1 MGSLDGRIALVTGA
15 SRGIGRAIAETFA
28 KQGAKLALVARN
40 EAKLAEVAQAC
51 TTAGAPEVKTY
62 SLDVSDFAAIEATVK
77 AITSD
82 LGGLDIL
89 INNAG
94 VTRDNLLMRTS
105 EEEWDTVLD
114 TNLKAAFGLCK
125 AAARPLMKSKCGRV
139 INMASIIGI
148 TGNTGQ
154 ANYAASKGGLIAFTK
169 SLAKELASRNVTAN
183 VIAPGMIQTD
193 MTDALPEEV
202 RQGILDQIALKRLG
216 QPEDIA
222 NAAAFLAS
230 DAAAYITG
238 QVLVVDGGMVI

>member
-1 MGSLDGRIALVTGA
+1 MGSLDGRVALVTGA
-15 SRGIGRAIAETFA
+15 SRGIGRAIAEAFA
-28 KQGAKLALVARN
+28 KQGAKLALVARD

-51 TTAGAPEVKTY
+51 TTAGSPEVKTY
-62 SLDVSDFAAIEATVK
+62 SLDVSNFGGIEGVVK
-77 AITSD
+77 SITSD

-125 AAARPLMKSKCGRV
+125 AASRPLMKSKCGRV

-148 TGNTGQ
+148 IGNTGQ

-169 SLAKELASRNVTAN
+169 SLAKELASRNVTCN

-193 MTDALPEEV
+193 MTDALPEDV
-202 RQGILDQIALKRLG
+202 RGAILDQIALKRLG

-222 NAAAFLAS
+222 NTAVFLAS